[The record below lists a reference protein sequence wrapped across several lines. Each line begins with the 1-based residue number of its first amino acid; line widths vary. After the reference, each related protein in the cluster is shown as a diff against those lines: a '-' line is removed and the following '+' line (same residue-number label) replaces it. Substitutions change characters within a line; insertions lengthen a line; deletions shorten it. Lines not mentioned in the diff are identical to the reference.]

1 MIASDADRH
10 ALIKRFG
17 IVGRVEVA
25 GALVMDRS
33 RHLIFG
39 GAGNHDQGCGDQNGE
54 ALHEA
59 LLPISD
65 MVALWRIPMMPVS
78 DILPDKIASA
88 R

>member
-1 MIASDADRH
+1 MIAPDADRH

-17 IVGRVEVA
+17 IVGRVELA

-33 RHLIFG
+33 RHLIVRR
-39 GAGNHDQGCGDQNGE
+39 AGNHDQGCGDQNGE

-65 MVALWRIPMMPVS
+65 MVALRRIPMMPVG
-78 DILPDKIASA
+78 DILPDKIAPA